1 MIYQDLL
8 LLFNLFRFFVY
19 VRQNENKSKGFIQL
33 TIKMIFTNIE
43 NTDDMCKRYLGKCIV
58 CFREQDI
65 FNQAISRGQDGRKDL
80 LERKFCN
87 FITGVEQNCGE
98 DLVGQC
104 YDEKQ
109 VKVWTDMNLE
119 VILDQAE
126 SLFTG
131 WDSMKCPIM
140 R

>member
-1 MIYQDLL
+1 M
-8 LLFNLFRFFVY
+8 
-19 VRQNENKSKGFIQL
+19 
-33 TIKMIFTNIE
+33 
-43 NTDDMCKRYLGKCIV
+43 CIV

-65 FNQAISRGQDGRKDL
+65 FNQAISRGQDGRRDL

-87 FITGVEQNCGE
+87 FITGVDQNCGE

-109 VKVWTDMNLE
+109 VQVWADMNLE

-126 SLFTG
+126 SLFTLYRLG
-131 WDSMKCPIM
+131 LHEVPNHEVTLMSNKLSFDFFVS
-140 R
+140 